1 MESFREKIHK
11 YILFSISILGV
22 FFTFPT
28 YAHLKW
34 FVESGQPTQA
44 FSGNLVAYTSAWL
57 LIGCIVVLTGIFL
70 DKRYLNFSHAWEP
83 KKIEPYAT
91 AIIGILLG
99 ISLLIN
105 ASQGGLF
112 SVNINDV
119 GSMHVTLLMLEG
131 FIGLSLILGLAVR
144 QASLLLIGLWFS
156 VLYLS
161 NIVDVLENIWI
172 VGAALFL
179 FFRGRTVL
187 RYTHEDIFYSYDIA
201 LSQAQAISFLRIF
214 LGANLIFLGF
224 SEKIM
229 CLHLGLSFLQE
240 HPWNF
245 MANLGMTWFTDEL
258 FVFSA
263 GAVEII
269 LGLFL
274 VAGWVT
280 RLTACVLAGFF
291 LTPPFFM
298 GAAEMIGHIPHLTI
312 VAAVLIFG
320 RGTSLREV
328 LSTLNKKWNTQNSP
342 PSSLSTTENT

>member
-1 MESFREKIHK
+1 MEYFRKKIHK
-11 YILFSISILGV
+11 YILLGISVLSV
-22 FFTFPT
+22 FFAFPA

-34 FVESGQPTQA
+34 FVESGQPAQA

-57 LIGCIVVLTGIFL
+57 LITLIVVLIGIVL
-70 DKRYLNFSHAWEP
+70 DKLYPKISLAWEP

-99 ISLLIN
+99 TSLLIN

-144 QASLLLIGLWFS
+144 QAALLLVGLWLC

-161 NIVDVLENIWI
+161 NTIDVLENTWV

-187 RYTHEDIFYSYDIA
+187 RYTHEDIFYSYDMT

-214 LGANLIFLGF
+214 LGINLIILGF

-229 CLHLGLSFLQE
+229 YLQLGLHFLQE

-245 MANLGMTWFTDEL
+245 MANLGVTWFTDEL

-274 VAGWVT
+274 VTGWVT
-280 RLTACVLAGFF
+280 RLTAVVLAGFF

-298 GAAEMIGHIPHLTI
+298 GPEELVGHIPHLAM
-312 VAAVLIFG
+312 VVAVLVFG
-320 RGTSLREV
+320 RGASLGDV
-328 LSTLNKKWNTQNSP
+328 FSTLNRKWNARDSHSAP
-342 PSSLSTTENT
+342 LSSTKNT